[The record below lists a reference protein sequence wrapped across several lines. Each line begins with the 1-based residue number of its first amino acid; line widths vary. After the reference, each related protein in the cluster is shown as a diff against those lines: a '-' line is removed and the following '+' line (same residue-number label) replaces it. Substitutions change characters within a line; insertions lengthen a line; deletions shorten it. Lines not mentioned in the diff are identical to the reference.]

1 MKVSIGNQ
9 EYSFIPRPR
18 AWFVKKSLELPF
30 ALTGRYGRTV
40 NYLDTGNPAERM
52 GAALQALV
60 AIFLRGS
67 SLTETERLIAVDMV
81 GVRLNAM
88 LIDNPDLDIRGF

>member
-9 EYSFIPRPR
+9 EYNFIPRPR
-18 AWFVKKSLELPF
+18 SWFNKKSYEHPF

-40 NYLDTGNPAERM
+40 NYLDTGNPAERI
-52 GAALQALV
+52 GAAIQALV

-67 SLTETERLIAVDMV
+67 SLTETERLIVVDMV
-81 GVRLNAM
+81 GVRLGAM
-88 LIDNPDLDIRGF
+88 LIDNPGLDIRDF